1 MSKYTTQV
9 RYICETESGLLE
21 SQGFN
26 SVDKIIAD
34 SRAKIFNFEYE
45 IFDPSYK
52 PVIET
57 KILKHYY
64 TREICAETVGLWKL
78 YLERRMQEIMPY
90 YNKLYEAEKLR
101 FNPFYDVDIT
111 KTGERSG
118 DKDGNIETSK
128 NEQTTISNNSTSTSE
143 QSGNNLR
150 DIDENHWD
158 YYSDTP
164 QGSVGNLDNLTYL
177 TNARHN
183 TSDDSISDNYTNET
197 SAEENRTGNSS
208 VVTGGNSVENVRTTE
223 EYTERIAGKTGGV
236 TYSKMLM
243 EYRQSLINIDMLI
256 IDELSD
262 LFFGLW

>member
-9 RYICETESGLLE
+9 RYICETESGLSE
-21 SQGFN
+21 SQGYN

-34 SRAKIFNFEYE
+34 SRAKIFNFDYE
-45 IFDPSYK
+45 IFDPNYK

-78 YLERRMQEIMPY
+78 YLERKMQEIMPY
-90 YNKLYEAEKLR
+90 YNKMYEAEALK
-101 FNPFYDVDIT
+101 FNPFNDVDIT

-118 DKDGNIETSK
+118 DKDGNTETSK
-128 NEQTTISNNSTSTSE
+128 NEETTTTTNTTNTAE
-143 QSGNNLR
+143 QSGNNLK
-150 DIDENHWD
+150 DVDENHWD

-164 QGSVGNLDNLTYL
+164 QGSVVNLNNLTYL

-183 TSDDSISDNYTNET
+183 TSDDSISDNYTNEST
-197 SAEENRTGNSS
+197 AEENRTGNTS
-208 VVTGGNSVENVRTTE
+208 VITGGNSVENVRTTE